1 MLGGPKQDDISNGHR
16 MELLIILSQSDQNSK
31 PKHFF
36 PLLESHSHSHTTPLL
51 IPHKL
56 QGIKASNSVLQTI
69 CLHTF
74 RAQLQF
80 YNLIHWTSCLTIQP
94 WLTNTI
100 LR

>member
-31 PKHFF
+31 PEHFF

-56 QGIKASNSVLQTI
+56 
-69 CLHTF
+69 
-74 RAQLQF
+74 
-80 YNLIHWTSCLTIQP
+80 
-94 WLTNTI
+94 
-100 LR
+100 